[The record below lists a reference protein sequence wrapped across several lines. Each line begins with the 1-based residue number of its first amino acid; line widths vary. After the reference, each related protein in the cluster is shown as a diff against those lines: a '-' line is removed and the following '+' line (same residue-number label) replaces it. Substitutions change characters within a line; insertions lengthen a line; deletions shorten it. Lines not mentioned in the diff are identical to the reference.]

1 MDYRFARRRITI
13 RYTPDMENFYVV
25 EADGALTPIRI
36 LNKQEN
42 ASVKR
47 EKVRLTGG
55 ED

>member
-1 MDYRFARRRITI
+1 MDYRFAKQRITL
-13 RYTPDMENFYVV
+13 RYSPAMDDIYVV
-25 EADGALTPIRI
+25 EHDGTLTPIRI

-42 ASVKR
+42 STVKR